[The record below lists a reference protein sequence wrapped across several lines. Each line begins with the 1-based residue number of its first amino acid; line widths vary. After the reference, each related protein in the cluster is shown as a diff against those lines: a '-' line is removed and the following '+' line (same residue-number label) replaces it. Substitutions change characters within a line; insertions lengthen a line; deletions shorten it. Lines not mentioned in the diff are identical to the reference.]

1 MRGLLVL
8 AACAVAL
15 CGCGSSSSTARPP
28 RLGIGFDGRIGAV
41 RYGELKRR
49 VDAALGKGE
58 ETRLDGIPDT
68 LVFYPR
74 GQVYVDYFYA
84 GATSA
89 HRPPPPATALAGVIL
104 TRSSLYK
111 TASGVGVG
119 STYKQLQKGVN
130 LDCRVPP
137 GFNFV
142 PRSCQREPAP
152 YGHPITVFRIDQTT
166 QRVDE
171 ILMANGD

>member
-1 MRGLLVL
+1 MRVLLLLAFCGGL
-8 AACAVAL
+8 L
-15 CGCGSSSSTARPP
+15 CGCGSTSQSTAPPP

-58 ETRLDGIPDT
+58 ETRLDPYPDT

-74 GQVYVDYFYA
+74 GQVYVDYYKLQ
-84 GATSA
+84 S
-89 HRPPPPATALAGVIL
+89 PTARALVIL

-119 STYKQLQKGVN
+119 STLKQLQTGVN
-130 LDCRVPP
+130 VDCGIRQELHVIPT
-137 GFNFV
+137 
-142 PRSCQREPAP
+142 RCQREPAP
-152 YGHPITVFRIDQTT
+152 YGHPLTAFQIDPTT
-166 QRVDE
+166 KRVTE
-171 ILMANGD
+171 IEIFNGD